1 MWALETLGILAL
13 PLLVARFL
21 IVFEADQGR
30 VLSIQLCQDRS
41 GRRPGFLFWAPALV
55 LISDFPCGQ
64 F

>member
-30 VLSIQLCQDRS
+30 A
-41 GRRPGFLFWAPALV
+41 FLFSYARLARAVKLAMSFGRPPWGFSA
-55 LISDFPCGQ
+55 FR
-64 F
+64 